1 MIVDFVF
8 LNIRLTPRP
17 TLTYTRFPY
26 TALFRFISPAL
37 GLGFVVAPL
46 ALAAR
51 FGEVAGHLNPAPNA
65 TTQFALTEFLAEGHF
80 LRHLRYMKT
89 LYRQRRELLQ
99 RHLDPAVAID
109 RFAGL
114 TAIALLP
121 YGPRSEEHT
130 SEL

>member
-1 MIVDFVF
+1 MAADDPSVRVIYVGTFDM
-8 LNIRLTPRP
+8 T
-17 TLTYTRFPY
+17 
-26 TALFRFISPAL
+26 ISPAL

-109 RFAGL
+109 RFEIGRASCRERVCQ
-114 TAIALLP
+114 
-121 YGPRSEEHT
+121 YV
-130 SEL
+130 

>member
-1 MIVDFVF
+1 M
-8 LNIRLTPRP
+8 T
-17 TLTYTRFPY
+17 
-26 TALFRFISPAL
+26 ISPAL

-121 YGPRSEEHT
+121 YGTEDRKSTRLNSSH
-130 SEL
+130 